1 MPAGMAA
8 GSDCEG
14 DVIDATNAL
23 DEILAHISDVTND
36 LDANERIMVL
46 SAVSEH
52 CKAYVETML
61 AHDYHRVL
69 YGQKQVN
76 KQ

>member
-1 MPAGMAA
+1 M
-8 GSDCEG
+8 
-14 DVIDATNAL
+14 DATNAL
-23 DEILAHISDVTND
+23 DEILAHISEATND
-36 LDANERIMVL
+36 LDANERVMVL

-69 YGQKQVN
+69 YGQKQVSER
-76 KQ
+76 